1 MVILYLVGRQEIMVF
16 SKEFGQANMMVA
28 IYERDLDGGFFAS
41 NDARMTIGQYEAN
54 MSGIV
59 VSYEGSQGE
68 RQRKEFD
75 AASIL
80 GWDVVRVSSGHQN
93 YFGTR
98 LRIVLPL
105 PDQPG
110 GNDTYNDWL
119 ITFTVPGDQF
129 VSLKRICNQTFL
141 GPRGLG
147 PRRTHID
154 EP

>member
-1 MVILYLVGRQEIMVF
+1 MVF
-16 SKEFGQANMMVA
+16 SKDFDEAIMMVV
-28 IYERDLDGGFFAS
+28 ISERDPDGGFFATQQ
-41 NDARMTIGQYEAN
+41 ARMTIGNYEAN
-54 MSGIV
+54 MPGIV
-59 VSYEGSQGE
+59 VTYTGSQGE

-75 AASIL
+75 PAAIL
-80 GWDVVRVSSGHQN
+80 GWDVVRVSSGHKN

-110 GNDTYNDWL
+110 RNDTYKDWL
-119 ITFTVPGDQF
+119 VTFTVPGDQF
-129 VSLKRICNQTFL
+129 VSLKRTCAQTFL

-147 PRRTHID
+147 PRCTHID

>member
-1 MVILYLVGRQEIMVF
+1 
-16 SKEFGQANMMVA
+16 
-28 IYERDLDGGFFAS
+28 
-41 NDARMTIGQYEAN
+41 

-59 VSYEGSQGE
+59 VTYTGTQGE
-68 RQRKEFD
+68 LQRKEFD
-75 AASIL
+75 AAAIL

-93 YFGTR
+93 FFGTR

-119 ITFTVPGDQF
+119 VTFTVLGDQF
-129 VSLKRICNQTFL
+129 LSLKRICAQTFL
-141 GPRGLG
+141 EPRGLF
-147 PRRTHID
+147 PRRTHIG